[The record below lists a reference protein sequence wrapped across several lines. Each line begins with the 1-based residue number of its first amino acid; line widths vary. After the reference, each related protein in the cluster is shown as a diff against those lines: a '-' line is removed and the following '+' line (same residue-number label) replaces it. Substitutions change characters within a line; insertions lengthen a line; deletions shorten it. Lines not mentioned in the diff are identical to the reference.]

1 MPETNDQIL
10 VERAQREPQAF
21 AALYDRYVGRIYA
34 YAYRQTNNEALARDV
49 TSATFEKALR
59 HIRGYRWQGVSFCAW
74 LYRIARNEIIQH
86 HRRRRLLAPLLG
98 QRPDNGQIG
107 GRSPEA
113 AVQVSERRQELQA
126 ALARLSAQDRE
137 IVTLRFFEE
146 LSSEEV
152 AEILACSTDNVY
164 VRLHRALK
172 RLRRQLELLAVTG
185 EIESHVEP

>member
-1 MPETNDQIL
+1 MPETNDRIL
-10 VERAQREPQAF
+10 VERAQREPRAF

-34 YAYRQTNNEALARDV
+34 YAYRQTNNEALAKDV

-86 HRRRRLLAPLLG
+86 HRRRRWLAPLLG
-98 QRPDNGQIG
+98 QRPDNGHVSAE
-107 GRSPEA
+107 RMPET
-113 AVQVSERRQELQA
+113 AVQAGERRQELQA

-146 LSSEEV
+146 LSSEGV
-152 AEILACSTDNVY
+152 AEILGCSTDNVY

-172 RLRRQLELLAVTG
+172 RLRQQLELLATLEEVIFD
-185 EIESHVEP
+185 E

>member
-10 VERAQREPQAF
+10 VERAQKEPQAF

-34 YAYRQTNNEALARDV
+34 YAYRQTNDEALARDV

-59 HIRGYRWQGVSFCAW
+59 HLRGYRWQGVSFCAW

-86 HRRRRLLAPLLG
+86 HRRRRWLAPLLG
-98 QRPDNGQIG
+98 QRADIGHVNGE
-107 GRSPEA
+107 RMPET
-113 AVQVSERRQELQA
+113 AVQASERRQELQA

-152 AEILACSTDNVY
+152 AEILDCSTDNVY

-172 RLRRQLELLAVTG
+172 RLRQQLELPATLEEVKFD
-185 EIESHVEP
+185 E